1 MITTSRSMRATT
13 ALRLTKA
20 YMLLSAATVLAV
32 LVLTVL
38 VPTQVTP
45 QVWVRSIIVAITS
58 VLTYLFA
65 RRAER
70 GEPRALLRLQIII
83 VVLLV
88 AFTAVLLFLPL
99 PLWMVVEQAICL
111 ILLAIIA
118 ALIFRP
124 TSPTN
129 R

>member
-1 MITTSRSMRATT
+1 
-13 ALRLTKA
+13 
-20 YMLLSAATVLAV
+20 MLLSAATVLAV